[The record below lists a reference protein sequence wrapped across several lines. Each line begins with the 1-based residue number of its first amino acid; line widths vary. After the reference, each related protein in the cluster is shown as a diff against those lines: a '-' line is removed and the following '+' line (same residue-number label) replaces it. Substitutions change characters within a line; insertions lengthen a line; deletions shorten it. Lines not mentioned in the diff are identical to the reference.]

1 MSTRLGRAVIFT
13 ASFISLFF
21 SSEGCRRPGSTLDT
35 EAYRKE
41 IQEWQAKR
49 LARLT
54 SDNGWLTLCGLF
66 WLKEGENT
74 FGSDSSNAII
84 FPPGKAPTRAGSI
97 WLDHGTIRLETLPGV
112 KVMFKDSVVHSM
124 ILHSDGEGSSDPTVL
139 EIGPLMFY
147 VIKRGDQLG
156 VRVKDKENPA
166 RLNFKGLE
174 YFFPDPKWRIEA
186 RFEPYSPP
194 KILSI
199 TTMIG
204 TTEYDTCPGALVFE
218 VDGKEYRLDPVF
230 EAGNE
235 KQLFIMFS
243 DETSGKETYAV
254 GRQLYA
260 DLPDARGIVILDFNK
275 AYNWPC
281 VFTEFATCPIPPRQN
296 HLPFRVEA
304 GEKMYSGHKETS
316 PGTLND

>member
-1 MSTRLGRAVIFT
+1 MSRRIGRSAIFA
-13 ASFISLFF
+13 ASFISLLLFTP
-21 SSEGCRRPGSTLDT
+21 GCGRRGSTLDT
-35 EAYRKE
+35 QAYRKE
-41 IQEWQAKR
+41 IQDWHAKR

-54 SDNGWLTLCGLF
+54 SEDGWLTLCGLF
-66 WLKEGENT
+66 WLKSGENT

-84 FPPGKAPTRAGSI
+84 FPPGKAPKRAGSV
-97 WLDHGTIRLETLPGV
+97 WLEHGIARLETRPGV
-112 KVMFKDSVVHSM
+112 QVKFRDSVVQSM
-124 ILHSDGEGSSDPTVL
+124 ILHSDGEGVTDPTIL
-139 EIGPLMFY
+139 TLGSLSFY
-147 VIKRGDQLG
+147 VIKRGDQIG
-156 VRVKDKENPA
+156 IRVKDKENPA

-174 YFFPDPKWRIEA
+174 YFFPDPKWRVEA
-186 RFEPYSPP
+186 RFEPYNPP

-199 TTMIG
+199 ATMIG
-204 TTEYDTCPGALVFE
+204 TTEEDSCPGALVFE

-230 EAGNE
+230 EAGND
-235 KQLFIMFS
+235 KQFFIMLS

-304 GEKMYSGHKETS
+304 GEKMYSGHKETF